1 MKMDEMN
8 DLIHEDPIE
17 EVPVEE
23 VIPDVEKGTEQVLVE
38 TPIEQEPSPSSDLVT
53 PTMSTSK
60 VVGTDDASTDAYNQG
75 GKEEENE
82 WGSCDCRSECRYN
95 TGHTYKYADYG
106 YSG

>member
-1 MKMDEMN
+1 MDEMN

-23 VIPDVEKGTEQVLVE
+23 VIPELENGTEQVTVE
-38 TPIEQEPSPSSDLVT
+38 TPIGQDPIPGPDVVT
-53 PTMSTSK
+53 PALSTAD

-75 GKEEENE
+75 GKNDENE
-82 WGSCDCRSECRYN
+82 LGSCDCRSECRYN

-106 YSG
+106 YSD